1 MVDYTK
7 FRLSLKRLEEQY
19 ENYRHLDPSLPRLT
33 YEAVPESVVKRFK
46 TCFSS
51 LQQALKRFMAA
62 ELGVPDVPNS
72 PRPLLRLANENG
84 LLPGRV
90 EDWLDYARHRD
101 DTANDCSVEKAAG
114 CLGAIPGFIQ
124 GAIELYQTMTSRHW
138 TLTSSRT
145 APPSSGRSTP

>member
-1 MVDYTK
+1 MIDYTK

-33 YEAVPESVVKRFK
+33 HEAVPESVVKRFR

-51 LQQALKRFMAA
+51 LRKVLKRYMAE
-62 ELGVPDVPNS
+62 ELGIPDVPNS
-72 PRPLLRLANENG
+72 PRPLLRLANKNG
-84 LLPGRV
+84 LLAGRV

-101 DTANDCSVEKAAG
+101 DTANDYSAEKAAR
-114 CLGAIPGFIQ
+114 CLRAIPGFIQ
-124 GAIELYQTMTSRHW
+124 GAIELYQTMTSPSR